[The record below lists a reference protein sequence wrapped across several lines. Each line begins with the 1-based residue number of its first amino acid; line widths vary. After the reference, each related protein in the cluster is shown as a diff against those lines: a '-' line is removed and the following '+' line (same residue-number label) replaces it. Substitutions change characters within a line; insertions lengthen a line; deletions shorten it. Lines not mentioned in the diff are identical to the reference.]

1 VCTRGRTKKSIV
13 GIVERNDEVK
23 AQNIDKNK
31 LNFSGLLELVRRNV
45 NMVFILILIQRYNQ
59 KENESI
65 FETLLINFVR

>member
-1 VCTRGRTKKSIV
+1 VCTRGRAKKSIV